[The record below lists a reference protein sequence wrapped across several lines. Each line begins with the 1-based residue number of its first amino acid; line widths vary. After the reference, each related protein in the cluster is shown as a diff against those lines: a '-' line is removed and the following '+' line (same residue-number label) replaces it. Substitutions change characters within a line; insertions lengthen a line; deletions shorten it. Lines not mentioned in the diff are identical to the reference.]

1 MSDVFV
7 RRLHARD
14 EIAEPWWKEIWS
26 LEEEVRQTAQR
37 LYETRESLPHEPADD
52 WVRAERQVCWAPQA
66 ELKETDNSFRVRL
79 GIPGLHARDI
89 EVTLL
94 PETIIVQGKSIRDS
108 DGKARIHFSEFGSGA
123 LFRKIPIPAA
133 VQVDSAVVTFE
144 KNLLEISAA
153 KMECGEAFAG
163 ALAASN

>member
-1 MSDVFV
+1 MSSVFV
-7 RRLHARD
+7 RRLHARN
-14 EIAEPWWKEIWS
+14 EIAEPWWKQIDN

-37 LYETRESLPHEPADD
+37 LYETRESLPREPEDD

-66 ELKETDNSFRVRL
+66 ELKETDNAFRVRL
-79 GIPGLHARDI
+79 GIPGLHVGDI

-94 PETIIVQGKSIRDS
+94 PETIIVQGKSIKES
-108 DGKARIHFSEFGSGA
+108 DGNARIHFSEFGSGA

-133 VQVDSAVVTFE
+133 VHVDSAVVTFE

-153 KMECGEAFAG
+153 KMD
-163 ALAASN
+163 S